1 MRPAPTCPR
10 FPVPA
15 AAPVCARGGG
25 AAFLRGLCLA
35 ALALVGGCQTPAAPF
50 ACGDGSVLP
59 QSRPGALARQLLAD
73 TAVEATHHPRRDTWA
88 LLSESADFL
97 HALRHDIAGK
107 RFACCHGAPGPV
119 APCGPEPDGLALEAD
134 LRALTGKDLQPAD
147 VRLYPDGGEALAAV
161 EDLIDRA
168 TCRIDVL
175 MFLWDNDPLGWDI
188 ARRLAARAGPDCP
201 VRVLVDGG
209 GNLIFGLPDTAP
221 VADVNRVVCWLARQ
235 PYVEVLRTRDP
246 CARYDHRKLVL
257 VDGRAAWTGGRNF
270 TQDSFFGQ
278 HDLSF
283 TLDGPLAG
291 ELAETFERFW
301 REQGGGGCGNSAPS
315 SAEGVPPAPNA
326 WARLVYTEP
335 TSHELADTISR
346 AVDDARRYVFAENVY
361 FSDGRVIAQLIE
373 ARRRGVDVRVV
384 LTVESNSEL
393 FNRVNRV
400 TANCLLRAGC
410 RVYLYPGMT
419 HVKALAVDGVWAYT
433 GTANFDPLS
442 MRHDHELGLA
452 VSAGPVIAELEQRV
466 FCADFRPEWELHA
479 PLPLSAGD
487 RAAELLASLFL

>member
-1 MRPAPTCPR
+1 M
-10 FPVPA
+10 
-15 AAPVCARGGG
+15 
-25 AAFLRGLCLA
+25 
-35 ALALVGGCQTPAAPF
+35 ALVLAGGCRTPAAHF
-50 ACGDGSVLP
+50 ACGAGPALPRSRTGVLTC
-59 QSRPGALARQLLAD
+59 QVLAD
-73 TAVEATHHPRRDTWA
+73 TAVEGTHHPLRDIKA
-88 LLSESADFL
+88 LAAELGDFL

-107 RFACCHGAPGPV
+107 RFACCRGAPGPIV
-119 APCGPEPDGLALEAD
+119 PCGLEWDGLALEAD
-134 LRALTGKDLQPAD
+134 LQHLTSKDLQPAD
-147 VRLYPDGGEALAAV
+147 VRLYPDGAGALAAL

-168 TCRIDVL
+168 TCRLDVL

-188 ARRLAARAGPDCP
+188 ARHLAARAGPDCP

-209 GNLIFGLPDTAP
+209 GNLIFGLPETAD

-235 PYVEVLRTRDP
+235 PHVEVLRTRNP
-246 CARYDHRKLVL
+246 CARFDHRKLVL
-257 VDGRAAWTGGRNF
+257 ADGGEAWTGGRNF
-270 TQDSFFGQ
+270 THASFFGQ

-283 TLDGPLAG
+283 TLGGPLAA

-301 REQGGGGCGNSAPS
+301 QEQGGGGGPGAAAPS
-315 SAEGVPPAPNA
+315 GACVPPAPNA

-335 TSHELADTISR
+335 GSHELADTLSR
-346 AVDDARRYVFAENVY
+346 VVDDARRYVFAENVY
-361 FSDGRVIAQLIE
+361 FSDGRLIAQLIE
-373 ARRRGVDVRVV
+373 ARRRGADVRVV

-400 TANCLLRAGC
+400 TADRLLRADC

-419 HVKALAVDGVWAYT
+419 HVKALAVDGCWAYT

-452 VSAGPVIAELEQRV
+452 VSAGPAVAELEERV
-466 FCADFRPEWELHA
+466 FWADFRPEWELHA